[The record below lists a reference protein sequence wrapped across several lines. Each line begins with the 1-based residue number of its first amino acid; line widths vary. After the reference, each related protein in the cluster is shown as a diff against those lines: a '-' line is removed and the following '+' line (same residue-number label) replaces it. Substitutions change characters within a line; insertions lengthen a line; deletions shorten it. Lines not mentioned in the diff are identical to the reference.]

1 MAFGVKIGSSER
13 IHRRFAEE
21 EEKRRGQQTTEESDK
36 RRVGKQSVL
45 WGFLSC
51 RFDFNFFD
59 RNICDVVLPVF
70 PSTRKNFLF
79 CDVTHF

>member
-45 WGFLSC
+45 
-51 RFDFNFFD
+51 
-59 RNICDVVLPVF
+59 
-70 PSTRKNFLF
+70 
-79 CDVTHF
+79 